1 MKSENN
7 KSIAIIS
14 PSKKYLGGIY
24 HYTIK
29 TALELKQ
36 YRKVDVI
43 SFKKQYP
50 KFLYPGN
57 QKKENLVDLNFKD
70 EYEILKWY
78 DYFSW
83 RNAFKIVKNNAD
95 LIYIPWWTIILTM
108 PILFLAKL
116 SKKNGIKVIIEFH
129 NIFDHDAGIIKTFLT
144 SLIINRLVKYSDL
157 CILHT
162 KENSEKLKKLTKN
175 NVNSIILPLGP
186 LNDFNSLVDPN
197 EIYEI
202 YGLNKEKKYIL
213 MFGVVRNYKGL
224 EYAIEAIK
232 ILKEKGYSDYQLLV
246 VGEIW
251 INLRKERDLIYS
263 YGLKREIIFINKFIP
278 DKHIVPFF
286 KMAEI
291 IIYPYINATQSGSL
305 NFAFNAKKP
314 IIATRVGGFKE
325 ILRDQINGLLI
336 PPKDPHKLAN
346 AILNLIENQE
356 LARKVAENGYKY
368 LQNNFS
374 WNNII
379 EKILDTIGII

>member
-14 PSKKYLGGIY
+14 PSKKYPGGIY

-95 LIYIPWWTIILTM
+95 LIYIPWWTIILTI

-129 NIFDHDAGIIKTFLT
+129 NIFDHDAGIIKIFLT

-186 LNDFNSLVDPN
+186 LNDFNNLVDPN

-286 KMAEI
+286 KIAEI

-305 NFAFNAKKP
+305 NFALNAKKP

-325 ILRDQINGLLI
+325 ILRDQVNGLLI

-356 LARKVAENGYKY
+356 LAKKVAENGYKY

-374 WNNII
+374 WNIII
-379 EKILDTIGII
+379 EKILDTIGIV